1 MLSGLVVGVVIW
13 NLEVQSSNTN
23 NNNKVPSLFLI
34 WSLLATKTNFVT
46 KMLHLAMKK
55 KFRHQNCHLATK
67 NSVVKVCHTLC
78 VKLWAANFA
87 VLETNLIGRER
98 LSLL

>member
-1 MLSGLVVGVVIW
+1 METGGPKF
-13 NLEVQSSNTN
+13 EYEQQQQSSKSFSNL
-23 NNNKVPSLFLI
+23 VA
-34 WSLLATKTNFVT
+34 LATKTNFVT

-55 KFRHQNCHLATK
+55 TNLGHQNCHLATK

-78 VKLWAANFA
+78 VKLWATNFD